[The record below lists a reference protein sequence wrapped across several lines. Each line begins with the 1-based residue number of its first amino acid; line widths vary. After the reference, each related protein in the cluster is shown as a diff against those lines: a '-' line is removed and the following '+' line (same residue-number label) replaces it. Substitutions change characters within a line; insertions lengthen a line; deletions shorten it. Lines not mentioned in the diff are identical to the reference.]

1 MIRPEDQ
8 PQKIIKIK
16 RISPRFET
24 QDSNTVLSVLEEST
38 LEVCKA
44 FVE

>member
-1 MIRPEDQ
+1 MIGPEDQ
-8 PQKIIKIK
+8 PWKIIKIK
-16 RISPRFET
+16 RISPRSET
-24 QDSNTVLSVLEEST
+24 QDSNTALSALEEST